1 MLRLNCFGLAK
12 VEEWWLWSFQRID
25 LLKRQYPYLKQQ
37 IRTSIL
43 LSIHVE
49 TDRTLRFDCGNFFN
63 FFDSSPL
70 KLNVYQV
77 LTKQFKEYRL
87 YWCLL

>member
-49 TDRTLRFDCGNFFN
+49 TDRTL
-63 FFDSSPL
+63 

-77 LTKQFKEYRL
+77 LTTQFKEYRL